1 MRPVLVA
8 LLSAAMVSAAESHPG
23 ESCATVHHHEFDFV
37 IGNWLVRDS
46 SGQAI
51 GTATVAKA
59 YGGCV
64 LIETWLGVGSAGES
78 LGIIGY
84 QPERRRWHRDFLAPG
99 GGVLSLEGER
109 DGAAMVMTG
118 KDYQADGARMHR
130 VAWTP
135 TRDGAVEE
143 RWQTS
148 ADAGRSWQ
156 VRFYGVLH
164 RISE

>member
-1 MRPVLVA
+1 VRPVLVA
-8 LLSAAMVSAAESHPG
+8 LLIAAVASAAESPPD
-23 ESCATVHHHEFDFV
+23 EACATVHRHDFDFV
-37 IGNWLVRDS
+37 IGNWLVRDA

-51 GTATVAKA
+51 ATATVARA

-64 LIETWLGVGSAGES
+64 LVETWLGVGSAGER

-84 QPERRRWHRDFLAPG
+84 QPERRRWHRDVLAPG
-99 GGVLSLEGER
+99 GGVLSLEGAR

-118 KDYQADGARMHR
+118 RDYQADGARMHR

-143 RWQTS
+143 RWETS
-148 ADAGRSWQ
+148 ADAGRSWE
-156 VRFYGVLH
+156 VRLYGVLH

>member
-1 MRPVLVA
+1 MRPVLAV
-8 LLSAAMVSAAESHPG
+8 LLSAAMVSAAAPQPG
-23 ESCATVHHHEFDFV
+23 ESCATLDHHEFDFV

-46 SGQAI
+46 SGRAT
-51 GTATVAKA
+51 GTATIARA

-64 LIETWLGVGSAGES
+64 LIETRLGVGRAGES

-84 QPERRRWHRDFLAPG
+84 LPEQGHWHRDFLAPG

-118 KDYQADGARMHR
+118 RDYPADGPRMHR

-135 TRDGAVEE
+135 TADGAVEE

-156 VRFYGVLH
+156 VRSYGVFH
-164 RISE
+164 RIAE

>member
-1 MRPVLVA
+1 MRPVQVI
-8 LLSAAMVSAAESHPG
+8 LLSAALVSAAEGPHD
-23 ESCATVHHHEFDFV
+23 ESCATAQHHQFDFV

-46 SGQAI
+46 AGRAI
-51 GTATVAKA
+51 GTATVSKG

-64 LIETWLGVGSAGES
+64 LLETWHGVGSTGES
-78 LGIIGY
+78 LGVIGY
-84 QPERRRWHRDFLAPG
+84 QPESRRWHRDFLDPG
-99 GGVLSLEGER
+99 GVVLTLDGHR

-118 KDYQADGARMHR
+118 KDYRPDGVWMHR
-130 VAWTP
+130 VAWSP
-135 TRDGAVEE
+135 RSDGAVEE

-156 VRFYGVLH
+156 MHFFGVFH

>member
-8 LLSAAMVSAAESHPG
+8 LLSAAMVSAAGSYPG
-23 ESCATVHHHEFDFV
+23 ESCATVHHHDFDFV

-64 LIETWLGVGSAGES
+64 LIETWLGGGNRGES
-78 LGIIGY
+78 LGIMGY

-118 KDYQADGARMHR
+118 KDYPADGPRMHR

-135 TRDGAVEE
+135 TGDGAVEE

-156 VRFYGVLH
+156 LRFYGVLH

>member
-1 MRPVLVA
+1 MRPVLLA
-8 LLSAAMVSAAESHPG
+8 LLSAAMLSAAERQPG
-23 ESCATVHHHEFDFV
+23 EPCAAARRHELDFV

-46 SGQAI
+46 TGQAT
-51 GTATVAKA
+51 GTATIARA

-64 LIETWLGVGSAGES
+64 LIETRLGVGSTGET

-84 QPERRRWHRDFLAPG
+84 LPEQGRWHRDFLAPG

-118 KDYQADGARMHR
+118 TDYLPDGARMHR

-135 TRDGAVEE
+135 AADGGVEE
-143 RWQTS
+143 RWLTS
-148 ADAGRSWQ
+148 TDAGRSWQ
-156 VRFYGVLH
+156 VRSHGVFH
-164 RISE
+164 RIAE

>member
-1 MRPVLVA
+1 ML
-8 LLSAAMVSAAESHPG
+8 SAAESRPD
-23 ESCATVHHHEFDFV
+23 ESCATVEHRQFDFV

-51 GTATVAKA
+51 GTATFAKA

-78 LGIIGY
+78 LGVIGY
-84 QPERRRWHRDFLAPG
+84 QPESRRWHRDFLDS
-99 GGVLSLEGER
+99 GGVVLALEGEW

-118 KDYQADGARMHR
+118 NEYQPDGARMHR
-130 VAWTP
+130 VAWAP
-135 TRDGAVEE
+135 RSDGAIEE
-143 RWQTS
+143 QWQTS
-148 ADAGRSWQ
+148 TDAGRSWQ
-156 VRFYGVLH
+156 AKLHGVFH

>member
-1 MRPVLVA
+1 VRAVLVA
-8 LLSAAMVSAAESHPG
+8 LLSAAMVSAADSRPD
-23 ESCATVHHHEFDFV
+23 ESCATVRHHEFDFV

-51 GTATVAKA
+51 GPATIARG

-64 LIETWLGVGSAGES
+64 LIETWLGAGSTGES

-84 QPERRRWHRDFLAPG
+84 QAESRRWHRDFLAPG
-99 GGVLSLEGER
+99 GGLLSLEGER
-109 DGAAMVMTG
+109 DGAAMVLTG
-118 KDYQADGARMHR
+118 REYQADGVRMHR

-156 VRFYGVLH
+156 VRFYGVFR

>member
-1 MRPVLVA
+1 VRPVLLALLAVA
-8 LLSAAMVSAAESHPG
+8 LAATAERRSGERCAAAERHD
-23 ESCATVHHHEFDFV
+23 FDFV

-46 SGQAI
+46 LGQPL
-51 GTATVAKA
+51 GTATVARA

-64 LIETWLGVGSAGES
+64 LIETRLGVGGAGES

-84 QPERRRWHRDFLAPG
+84 LPERRRWHRDFLAPG
-99 GGVLSLEGER
+99 SGLLTLEGER
-109 DGAAMVMTG
+109 NAAAMAMTG
-118 KDYQADGARMHR
+118 TDYPADGPRMHR
-130 VAWTP
+130 VSWTP

-148 ADAGRSWQ
+148 ADAGRTWR
-156 VRFYGVLH
+156 VRFYGVLQ

>member
-1 MRPVLVA
+1 
-8 LLSAAMVSAAESHPG
+8 MVPAAESRPA
-23 ESCATVHHHEFDFV
+23 EPCATSQHHEFDFV

-46 SGQAI
+46 SGRAI

-59 YGGCV
+59 YDGCV

-84 QPERRRWHRDFLAPG
+84 EPGRRRWRRDFLDA
-99 GGVLSLEGER
+99 GGVTLTLEGHL
-109 DGAAMVMTG
+109 DGGAMVMTG
-118 KDYQADGARMHR
+118 KDYPADGVRMHR
-130 VAWTP
+130 VVWTP

-156 VRFYGVLH
+156 IKLYAVFH